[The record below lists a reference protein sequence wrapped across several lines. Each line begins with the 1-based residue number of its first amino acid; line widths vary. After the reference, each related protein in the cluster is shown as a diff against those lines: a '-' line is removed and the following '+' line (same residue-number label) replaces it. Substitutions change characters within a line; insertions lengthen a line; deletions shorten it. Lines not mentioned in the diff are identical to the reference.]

1 MSYIYKLKKPRK
13 LSEADK
19 EPVTQSEFDTADML
33 TEDMERV
40 QGMNPHTINIVIAA
54 GRCLRTPDEIRK
66 LHVSD
71 YFGIVKEVL
80 DPLMEGIPFVEK
92 KSSAE

>member
-1 MSYIYKLKKPRK
+1 MSYSYKLKKPRK

-19 EPVTQSEFDTADML
+19 EPVTELEFNTDDML
-33 TEDMERV
+33 AEDMERI
-40 QGMNPHTINIVIAA
+40 QSMNPHTLNITMAA
-54 GRCLRTPDEIRK
+54 GRCLRTPDELRK
-66 LHVSD
+66 LHISD
-71 YFGIVKEVL
+71 YLGICKEVL

>member
-19 EPVTQSEFDTADML
+19 EPVTDLEFNTDDML
-33 TEDMERV
+33 ASDMERTPT
-40 QGMNPHTINIVIAA
+40 MNVHTLNITLAA
-54 GRCLRTPDEIRK
+54 GRCLRTPDEIRS
-66 LHVSD
+66 LHASD
-71 YFGIVKEVL
+71 YLGIVREVL